1 MFDEENYSIRLPLR
15 KEKGWKFDGIVLAIG
30 IYSEYNIY
38 SLYFDGGRMGK
49 LISIVIPCYNEE
61 KTINIICEAIQK
73 TMEQVDDIEYELLLV
88 NDGSSD
94 DTLEK
99 MQKLAEKNTRIKYY
113 SFSRNFGKE
122 AAIYAGL
129 CNAKGDYVVTMDAD
143 MQDPPELLPKMLEIL
158 ETEPYDSV
166 ATRRVS
172 RAGEPL
178 VRSAFARI
186 FYKLINRISDAEIVD
201 GARDYRLMTRAMVQS
216 VLSLSEYNRFSKGIF
231 AWVGYRTKWIE
242 YENVKR
248 VDGETKWSF
257 WKLLKYSIDGI
268 VNFSN
273 VPLMISS
280 YLGIAMTFV
289 SFLAIVF
296 IIVRKMIFGDPVS
309 GWPSL
314 ACIITFVGGIQLFCM
329 GIMGQYLSKTYMEVK
344 KRPHYVI
351 CCTNDDGAQKN
362 K

>member
-99 MQKLAEKNTRIKYY
+99 MQKLAEKNTRLKYY

-231 AWVGYRTKWIE
+231 AWVGY
-242 YENVKR
+242 ENVKR

>member
-1 MFDEENYSIRLPLR
+1 M
-15 KEKGWKFDGIVLAIG
+15 
-30 IYSEYNIY
+30 
-38 SLYFDGGRMGK
+38 
-49 LISIVIPCYNEE
+49 LISLIVPCYNEQ
-61 KTINIICEAIQK
+61 EALPIFYEESTK
-73 TMEQVDDIEYELLLV
+73 VLAGMNCEYEFLFV
-88 NDGSSD
+88 NDGSKD
-94 DTLEK
+94 ATLSILK
-99 MQKLAEKNTRIKYY
+99 GLAEKDEHVTYL

-172 RAGEPL
+172 RTGEPL

-273 VPLMISS
+273 VPLMMRIGYPVLGTNPMKSEGTALLSGISIFLTTS
-280 YLGIAMTFV
+280 RSLILTRIVVNQSIAALMYWIYSSCSSRI
-289 SFLAIVF
+289 SFDSTLTRVINSLTTIV
-296 IIVRKMIFGDPVS
+296 PV
-309 GWPSL
+309 PFRNY
-314 ACIITFVGGIQLFCM
+314 AIIT
-329 GIMGQYLSKTYMEVK
+329 T
-344 KRPHYVI
+344 
-351 CCTNDDGAQKN
+351 
-362 K
+362 

>member
-1 MFDEENYSIRLPLR
+1 
-15 KEKGWKFDGIVLAIG
+15 
-30 IYSEYNIY
+30 
-38 SLYFDGGRMGK
+38 MGK

-257 WKLLKYSIDGI
+257 WKLLKYSIDG
-268 VNFSN
+268 
-273 VPLMISS
+273 L
-280 YLGIAMTFV
+280 
-289 SFLAIVF
+289 
-296 IIVRKMIFGDPVS
+296 
-309 GWPSL
+309 SL
-314 ACIITFVGGIQLFCM
+314 IHI
-329 GIMGQYLSKTYMEVK
+329 
-344 KRPHYVI
+344 
-351 CCTNDDGAQKN
+351 
-362 K
+362 